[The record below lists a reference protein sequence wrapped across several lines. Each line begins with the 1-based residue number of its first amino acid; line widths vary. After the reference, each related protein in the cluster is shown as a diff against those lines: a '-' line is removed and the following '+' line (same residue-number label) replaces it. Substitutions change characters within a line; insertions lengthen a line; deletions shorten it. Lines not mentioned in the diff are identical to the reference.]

1 MNTFRAFFPL
11 LTAACVMNPT
21 AATPAF
27 CQDDSFTREIACA
40 TFEQV
45 WEMMRNS
52 GALEE
57 ISDAEWDS
65 MYETHQSPA
74 CNAQTNAE
82 LRETL
87 DDMINSLGK
96 SHFSLIPREASVE
109 FVLGVEGDAEDTVG
123 DDESQSAE
131 EASDDDL
138 MTSMGP
144 GDGQTGIDLR
154 LFDGQIRV
162 ARVAENSPAARAGVQ
177 AGWRVKK
184 IRTFDF
190 DGQRDRLKTIDPSS
204 MEGYQASGMAQAL
217 ASGEPGTAVPMTFVD
232 EHDQSHV
239 IRVPVEPSRGEMVAF
254 GNLPPMPVS
263 TESMILD
270 VHTLDSMG
278 FEAEESAKIGVIRF
292 NCWMVPIM
300 QPIAAAIENF
310 RSQAVDAVII
320 DLRGNPGGLGGLSMG
335 VGGHFLKEPTN
346 LGTMKNRFGEM
357 NFNTNPQ
364 TISQSGDLV
373 TPLEMPLYILIDSMS
388 ASTSEIFAG
397 GMSEAGRA
405 TIVGRRSPGMALP
418 AMAID
423 LPNGDVFYCA
433 TASFK
438 LPSGANVEGL
448 GITPDLVIDL
458 ENNTQTFRND
468 PDLSAAVSDH
478 LAKIHSSPKSHS
490 GVNE

>member
-1 MNTFRAFFPL
+1 MNTFRALSCL
-11 LTAACVMNPT
+11 LTAACVM
-21 AATPAF
+21 TPAVAAPAT
-27 CQDDSFTREIACA
+27 CQDDSFTLEIACA
-40 TFEQV
+40 TFEKA

-52 GALEE
+52 GALED
-57 ISDAEWDS
+57 ISDARWDE
-65 MYETHQSPA
+65 MHERYQGPA
-74 CNAQTNAE
+74 CDAETNAE
-82 LRETL
+82 LREIL
-87 DDMINSLGK
+87 NEMITSLGK

-109 FVLGVEGDAEDTVG
+109 FVLGFEDDEEDVAAEDENETA
-123 DDESQSAE
+123 D

-154 LFDGQIRV
+154 LFDGEIRV

-190 DGQRDRLKTIDPSS
+190 DVQSDRLRGIDPSS

-217 ASGEPGTAVPMTFVD
+217 ASGDPGTAVPITFVD

-239 IRVPVEPSRGEMVAF
+239 IRVPVEANRGEMVTF
-254 GNLPPMPVS
+254 GNLPAMPVI

-270 VHTLDSMG
+270 VQTLDSMG
-278 FEAEESAKIGVIRF
+278 FEAHEGAKIGVIRF

-300 QPIAAAIENF
+300 QPIAAAIESF

-320 DLRGNPGGLGGLSMG
+320 DLRGNPGGIGGLSMG

-364 TISQSGDLV
+364 TISQSGELV
-373 TPLEMPLYILIDSMS
+373 SPLDMPLYILIDSMS

-438 LPSGANVEGL
+438 LPSGTNVEGL

-458 ENNTQTFRND
+458 ENNGETFRND

-478 LAKIHSSPKSHS
+478 LAKINSPTTTHS
-490 GVNE
+490 GAK

>member
-1 MNTFRAFFPL
+1 MNTFRALSCL
-11 LTAACVMNPT
+11 LTMACVM
-21 AATPAF
+21 TPAVAAPAI
-27 CQDDSFTREIACA
+27 CQDDSFNQEIACA
-40 TFEQV
+40 TFEKA

-52 GALEE
+52 GALED
-57 ISDAEWDS
+57 ISDAQWDE
-65 MYETHQSPA
+65 MRDRYQGPA
-74 CNAQTNAE
+74 CEAQTNAQ
-82 LRETL
+82 LREIL
-87 DDMINSLGK
+87 NEMINSLGK

-109 FVLGVEGDAEDTVG
+109 FVLGFEDGDEDEEVTDDATDEAA
-123 DDESQSAE
+123 DDE
-131 EASDDDL
+131 L

-144 GDGQTGIDLR
+144 GDGQTGIELR
-154 LFDGQIRV
+154 LFDGEIRV
-162 ARVAENSPAARAGVQ
+162 ARVAENSPAARAGVR

-184 IRTFDF
+184 IRAFDF
-190 DGQRDRLKTIDPSS
+190 DGQSDRLKGIDPSS

-217 ASGEPGTAVPMTFVD
+217 ASGDPGTAVPITFVD
-232 EHDQSHV
+232 EHAQSHV
-239 IRVPVEPSRGEMVAF
+239 IRVPVEPSPGEMVTF
-254 GNLPPMPVS
+254 GNLPAMPVV

-270 VHTLDSMG
+270 VQTLDSMG
-278 FEAEESAKIGVIRF
+278 FEAHAGAKIGVIRF

-300 QPIAAAIENF
+300 QPIAAAIESF

-320 DLRGNPGGLGGLSMG
+320 DLRGNPGGIGGLSMG

-364 TISQSGDLV
+364 TISQSGELV
-373 TPLEMPLYILIDSMS
+373 SPLEMPLYILIDSMS

-438 LPSGANVEGL
+438 LPSGTNVEGL

-458 ENNTQTFRND
+458 ENNGETFRND

-478 LAKIHSSPKSHS
+478 LAKIHSSPTTHS
-490 GVNE
+490 GVK